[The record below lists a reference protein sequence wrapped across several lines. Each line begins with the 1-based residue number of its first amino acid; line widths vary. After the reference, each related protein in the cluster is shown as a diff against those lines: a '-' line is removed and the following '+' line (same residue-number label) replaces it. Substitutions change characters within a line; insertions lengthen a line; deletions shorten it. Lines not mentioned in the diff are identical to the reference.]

1 MRNNKAISQKI
12 GMLIFLI
19 VYWCLSLLFIS
30 LVNFNHMLLPIF
42 IILGGVIIIDMV
54 IGHIMAKKNPDAMYF
69 NPEYRWKYKML
80 PWMCV
85 CLITLAVYWKET
97 LLILD
102 LIAKK
107 LG

>member
-1 MRNNKAISQKI
+1 MRKNKTIFQKI
-12 GMLIFLI
+12 GSLIFQI
-19 VYWCLSLLFIS
+19 VYWCLGFLFVS
-30 LVNFNHMLLPIF
+30 LVYFDHMLLPIF
-42 IILGGVIIIDMV
+42 IIFGGVIIIDTV
-54 IGHIMAKKNPDAMYF
+54 IGHIVAKKNPNAAYF
-69 NPEYRWKYKML
+69 DPKYTWKYKAL
-80 PWMCV
+80 PWMSV